1 MLEEKYELLKEGIN
15 DVGIFKAVFM
25 AGGPGSGKSYVASK
39 LGLKALGLRPVNSDD
54 FFEQGLKKAGLS
66 LKMPEDEEESR
77 EAVRVHAKALTAKR
91 QDLYVK
97 GRLGLIIDST
107 ARDVKK
113 IMTQN
118 KLLKQLG
125 YETSMVFVNTTLETA
140 LERNANRNR
149 SIPEKI
155 VKSNHGE
162 VRKSLGKLQG
172 HFGRSSFIIID
183 NDGDEKD
190 LEKATRKIYPRLKKF
205 AGTLPD
211 NKMVKAWHG
220 ALTMKPKDKIEP
232 MKLAAGDQ
240 PVEKREGLKTF
251 REQQELL
258 EVTDKEINAM
268 KKLSKDM
275 EKVKKGWQTIA
286 KMGDKTLKSTT
297 FNREY
302 KSILDAQQGVLKT
315 IGTLTN
321 LKIMQSTKREELEEA
336 MDNPNSANR
345 AKYET
350 IRKQNL
356 HKMEPIPVCKIPN

>member
-25 AGGPGSGKSYVASK
+25 AGGPGSGKSFVSSK

-140 LERNANRNR
+140 LERNANRTR

-155 VKSNHGE
+155 VKSNHAE

-183 NDGDEKD
+183 NDGDEKTFVKS
-190 LEKATRKIYPRLKKF
+190 LPKGFRQGKQLYKAVRK
-205 AGTLPD
+205 G
-211 NKMVKAWHG
+211 M
-220 ALTMKPKDKIEP
+220 
-232 MKLAAGDQ
+232 
-240 PVEKREGLKTF
+240 GLKEHWDF
-251 REQQELL
+251 LPSYMRED
-258 EVTDKEINAM
+258 VGREIRI
-268 KKLSKDM
+268 
-275 EKVKKGWQTIA
+275 T
-286 KMGDKTLKSTT
+286 
-297 FNREY
+297 
-302 KSILDAQQGVLKT
+302 
-315 IGTLTN
+315 
-321 LKIMQSTKREELEEA
+321 
-336 MDNPNSANR
+336 
-345 AKYET
+345 
-350 IRKQNL
+350 
-356 HKMEPIPVCKIPN
+356 